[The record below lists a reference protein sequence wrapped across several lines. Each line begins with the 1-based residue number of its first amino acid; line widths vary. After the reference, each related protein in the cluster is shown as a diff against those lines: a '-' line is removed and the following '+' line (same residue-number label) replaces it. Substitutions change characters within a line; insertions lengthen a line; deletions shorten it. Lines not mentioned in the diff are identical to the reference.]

1 MTPNRRLLA
10 VRRLPRRVP
19 SEPAC
24 ATLDDGFVDGVE
36 TAEWG
41 VDPLGRRST
50 SPRTALK
57 TDWEAVYR
65 ECWHDVVQF
74 LSWML
79 LDDDRARD
87 MAQEA
92 FARVLGR
99 DATNPRG
106 LVFKTAANLARDEAR
121 LVVRR
126 KRHLALLKVEDD
138 VKHEH
143 RATPDAEFEARE
155 RADQVKRALYSL
167 SDTDREVLV
176 LWNAGFDYTEIAER
190 TGLSRGALGTT
201 IARAKKKLMAAYDGL
216 EENDAALG

>member
-1 MTPNRRLLA
+1 
-10 VRRLPRRVP
+10 
-19 SEPAC
+19 
-24 ATLDDGFVDGVE
+24 
-36 TAEWG
+36 
-41 VDPLGRRST
+41 
-50 SPRTALK
+50 LK

-92 FARVLGR
+92 FARVLGLE
-99 DATNPRG
+99 ATNPRG
-106 LVFKTAANLARDEAR
+106 LVFRTAANLARDEAR

-126 KRHLALLKVEDD
+126 KRHLALLKVEDT
-138 VKHEH
+138 VRSEAV
-143 RATPDAEFEARE
+143 ATPDAVLEARE
-155 RADQVKRALYSL
+155 RADQVKRALSML

-176 LWNAGFDYTEIAER
+176 LWNAGFDYGEISER